1 MTLINNY
8 LYYFIFINVFTL
20 VSGFMVIIL
29 SYYSLWFTHRSREYI
44 YIYIFFFFF
53 LNSFASMKI
62 DISGITNYAEIDF
75 ILLIF
80 KSKNLME
87 YLSIKFRAV
96 IL

>member
-1 MTLINNY
+1 M
-8 LYYFIFINVFTL
+8 
-20 VSGFMVIIL
+20 SGIVVIIL

-44 YIYIFFFFF
+44 YIYFFFFFFFFF
-53 LNSFASMKI
+53 LNSFASTKI
-62 DISGITNYAEIDF
+62 DISGITSYAEIDF

-80 KSKNLME
+80 NSKNIME